1 MKKLDL
7 HRVRHGDVR
16 DKTIRFIESNW
27 DSGEE
32 IEIITGNS
40 YKMKK
45 LVIEVLSEYD
55 LTYHN
60 PYFDVNRGCLR
71 IVME

>member
-7 HRVRHGDVR
+7 HKTRHEDVKR
-16 DKTIRFIESNW
+16 KTIRFIESNW
-27 DSGEE
+27 GSGEE

-55 LTYHN
+55 LTYRS
-60 PYFDVNRGCLR
+60 PAFDISGGCLR
-71 IVME
+71 INME